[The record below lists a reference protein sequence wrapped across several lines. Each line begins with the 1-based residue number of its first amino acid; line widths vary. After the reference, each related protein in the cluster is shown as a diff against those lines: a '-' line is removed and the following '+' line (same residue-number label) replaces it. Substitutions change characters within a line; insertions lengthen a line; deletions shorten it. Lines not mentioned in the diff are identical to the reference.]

1 MGWLRLPLLTVFAGI
16 WVFSAIG
23 PVPAQSTALDREIRL
38 RVERLMETGVLWIKA
53 APVAASHL
61 ISEFYVE
68 RQFRA
73 AWSLEQNS
81 AALLRGIAQSE
92 AHGLDPEDFHLNNLR
107 ALMADAARREDNA
120 PARADLDIL
129 MTDALLRLT
138 YMHQFGKVDP
148 VALDDQWNF
157 ERPLLHRS
165 PVSVLNEALDGEG
178 VAALIDGVKLANPW
192 QVNLATSLA
201 RYRAIASRGGW
212 SSIASGS
219 VLKAG
224 MSDPRVPSLRARL
237 AATGDWQGGDAHLA
251 VYDGKLER
259 AVRRFQ
265 KRHGLDVD
273 GMVGA
278 RSFQALNVPV
288 EDRIGQ
294 ILASLERG
302 RWILR
307 SLKQDFVIVNIAA
320 FKTYLVRGGKVIWR
334 ARSIVGRDFRK
345 TPVFR
350 DEIRYM
356 EFNPTWT
363 VPPGILANDIVPR
376 MQKDPSYLSRN
387 DFSLIDRNGRRVNPA
402 AVDWS
407 KAAKRG
413 LPYSV
418 VQAPGPKNALGLVKF
433 MFPNP
438 HLVYLH
444 DTPSRGLFGR
454 SERVFSSGCVRV
466 ENPFDFAAL
475 LLDGQP
481 AWSRE
486 KIDRVVASG
495 KTTTVHLKAPLPVLL
510 LYWTAWVDTDGLTN
524 FRRDIYDRDSWV
536 LDALDDAFDPATLAR

>member
-1 MGWLRLPLLTVFAGI
+1 MGWLRLPLLTAFAAI
-16 WVFSAIG
+16 WIISTIG
-23 PVPAQSTALDREIRL
+23 FAQAQSTALDREIRL
-38 RVERLMETGVLWIKA
+38 RVERLMESGGLWIKQ
-53 APVAASHL
+53 APVAAGNL
-61 ISEFYVE
+61 ISEFYVQ

-73 AWSLEQNS
+73 AWLLEQNGK
-81 AALLRGIAQSE
+81 ALLQNIAQSE
-92 AHGLDPEDFHLNNLR
+92 AHGLDPKDFHLNELR
-107 ALMADAARREDNA
+107 ELIAQTARQEHNA

-129 MTDALLRLT
+129 MTDALIRLT

-148 VALDDQWNF
+148 VALDDHWNF
-157 ERPLLHRS
+157 ERVLLRR
-165 PVSVLNEALDGEG
+165 PPITALNEALNGTN
-178 VAALIDGVKLANPW
+178 VAALIDSVELDHPW
-192 QVNLATSLA
+192 QVNLTTSLA

-212 SSIASGS
+212 ASIASGPA
-219 VLKAG
+219 LKPGA
-224 MSDPRVPSLRARL
+224 SDPRVPRLRARL
-237 AATGDWQGGDAHLA
+237 AATGDWQGGDVDSTL
-251 VYDGKLER
+251 YDETLER
-259 AVRRFQ
+259 AVRRLQ

-273 GMVGA
+273 GVVGPGSL
-278 RSFQALNVPV
+278 RALNVPV
-288 EDRIGQ
+288 EKRIGQ

-307 SLKQDFVIVNIAA
+307 GLKQDFVIVNIAA
-320 FKTYLVRGGKVIWR
+320 FKTYLVRSGKVVWR

-363 VPPGILANDIVPR
+363 VPPGILTNDIIPK
-376 MQKDPSYLSRN
+376 MQSDPTYLSRN
-387 DFSLIDRNGRRVNPA
+387 DFSLIDRNGRRADAA
-402 AVDWS
+402 AVDWAR
-407 KAAKRG
+407 AAKRG

-444 DTPSRGLFGR
+444 DTPSRGLFSR
-454 SERVFSSGCVRV
+454 SERTFSSGCVRV

-475 LLDGQP
+475 LLDNKP

-486 KIDRVVASG
+486 KIDQVVASG

-510 LYWTAWVDTDGLTN
+510 LYWTAWVDEDGLTN
-524 FRRDIYDRDSWV
+524 FRHDIYGRDGRV
-536 LDALDDAFDPATLAR
+536 LDALDDMFVPAAL